1 MNVTAALE
9 HGPEWHAERRK
20 GIGGSDAPKI
30 MKGEWGLLY
39 DQKTGASEGDDLS
52 NILPVQMGSWTEPLN
67 VYWFEKQTGLH
78 VTTARRLCDHL
89 VHPKH
94 KFMRANLDGA
104 VGGTGQKCI
113 FEAKHVSAFA
123 KDGEIV
129 DRYYPQLQHCM
140 AVAGADKAYLS
151 VFFGN
156 FKWAMFEISANKGYQ
171 EQLIAREA
179 EFWGHV
185 ERGDRPGEAED
196 KSITIPLDDMREVSM
211 TGNNAWASGAAD
223 WLENQSG
230 AKVFKVAEK
239 ELKELVEADVKLA
252 TGHGIKIARSK
263 NGAMRIGVQK

>member
-1 MNVTAALE
+1 MKVAAALE

-30 MKGEWGLLY
+30 MKGAWGDLY
-39 DQKTGASEGDDLS
+39 DQKTGASAGDDLS
-52 NILPVQMGSWTEPLN
+52 NVLPVQMGSWTEPLN
-67 VYWFEKQTGLH
+67 RYWFTKQTGVEL
-78 VTTARRLCDHL
+78 TIDNCDHL
-89 VHPKH
+89 GHPEH
-94 KFMRANLDGA
+94 LWMRANLDGWA
-104 VGGTGQKCI
+104 FGKGGVSI

-140 AVAGADKAYLS
+140 AVTGAGHTYLS

-156 FKWAMFEISANKGYQ
+156 SKWAMFEISASPEYQ
-171 EQLIAREA
+171 AQLIAREA

-185 ERGDRPGEAED
+185 ERGERPGEAED
-196 KSITIPLDDMREVSM
+196 KSITIALDDMREVSM

-230 AKVFKVAEK
+230 AKVFKTAEK